1 MAVES
6 RGEARTPINRK
17 VNIIQS
23 DGSVVYAKACDIS
36 HGGIC
41 IISDLGCDPEHQFN
55 ISLNLTIEKEA
66 MPIRAR
72 VEARYIHLVGGE
84 DKFRIGARFVDFV
97 GAGQDHLD
105 TYIQKRQN
113 KPQFI

>member
-1 MAVES
+1 MEA

-23 DGSVVYAKACDIS
+23 DGSVVHAKACDIS

-41 IISDLGCDPEHQFN
+41 IMSDLACDPEHQFN
-55 ISLNLTIEKEA
+55 ISLNLTYKDQNL
-66 MPIRAR
+66 PVRAR
-72 VEARYIHLVGGE
+72 VEACYVHLVGGE

-97 GAGQDHLD
+97 GSGQHHLD
-105 TYIQKRQN
+105 TYIQKRQS

>member
-1 MAVES
+1 M
-6 RGEARTPINRK
+6 EARNETRTPINRK

-23 DGSVVYAKACDIS
+23 DGTIVQAQACDIS
-36 HGGIC
+36 QGGIC
-41 IISDLGCDPEHQFN
+41 IMSDLACDPEQQFN
-55 ISLNLTIEKEA
+55 ISLNLPVDKQN
-66 MPIRAR
+66 MPVRAR
-72 VEARYIHLVGGE
+72 VEARYVHLVGGE

-97 GAGQDHLD
+97 GPGRQHVE